1 MVVLVR
7 RIMELSL
14 LWNHVGVIYVG
25 CRFPHNTSIYNE
37 TLPYVEGEILYAQAT
52 APASGMKLIFEVE
65 SGECFCAAESVLY

>member
-1 MVVLVR
+1 M
-7 RIMELSL
+7 
-14 LWNHVGVIYVG
+14 G

-52 APASGMKLIFEVE
+52 APTSGMKLIFEVE